1 MPNIPMPEGFE
12 LPEGVKEGDE
22 FDAVGTFVMS
32 KGSLT
37 LKAVDGSPI
46 PGYESEDETSAADAE
61 EDMAEQEGEAGGEE
75 DFLSGIERRMSKKSE
90 MA

>member
-22 FDAVGTFVMS
+22 FDAVGSFVMS
-32 KGSLT
+32 GGSLV
-37 LKAVDGSPI
+37 LKSIDGSPI
-46 PGYESEDETSAADAE
+46 PGYEDDEMEDEGEME
-61 EDMAEQEGEAGGEE
+61 EGGESPE

-90 MA
+90 MAEE